1 VCQWLDLVA
10 RSANKKK
17 TKLAKSVI
25 LQKSVSFANCKNR
38 KTKMILLLQQQ
49 QQQQQPKCGFHE

>member
-1 VCQWLDLVA
+1 MA

-25 LQKSVSFANCKNR
+25 LQKSVSFAARTGKQ
-38 KTKMILLLQQQ
+38 K
-49 QQQQQPKCGFHE
+49 